1 MIGVATEGERRMNG
15 TVRSRLGATRMLL
28 AVCLA
33 LAAMSA
39 VGVSGAQALRSDFPE
54 FGFASAGVEFT
65 GPDGSPMRQAGSHP
79 DITTRFELKTV
90 VAPSGGILPAS
101 DLRDIHV
108 ELPPGVV
115 GNPNAQP
122 TCKYVDLVPAYVSYP
137 ECPIPS
143 QIGYVRVYA
152 SPNTGVGERAEADAG
167 LYNMEHGPDVPGA
180 FAFNYAGTIVKITP
194 RVRPGDY
201 GIDADSDA
209 ISEGISAYGVKL
221 TFWGVPGDP
230 SHDSERLNPAGFFGT
245 PDPATRTAFM
255 TYSTGCTEEAA
266 KIGMRADSWGEPGRF
281 VSAELFSDPLGVPYE
296 AQGCDRLAFEP
307 SMRVATIS
315 RVAGAPTG
323 LDVNIDV
330 PQSESP
336 DGLAT
341 SDVKSVSV
349 NLPAGLSVSPSA
361 ATGLG
366 ACTSSE
372 LELYS
377 ESVPTCPESSKI
389 GTVEIESA
397 LLPEPLKGDVILAQP
412 HDNPFNSL
420 LAMYV
425 VAKGPGVEIK
435 IPGRINIDP
444 ATGQLNATFAPAPQL
459 PFTKLRMKLNGGSRA
474 PLVTPRQ
481 CGTYT
486 TNYEIQGWSGK
497 TVTGSTPFSIDQ
509 NCGGGFAPNFT
520 GGTVNNQA
528 GAFSPLVVEFAR
540 GETDQ
545 ALRAVSVTTPPGLA
559 GVIKNVAQC
568 PEAQA
573 SSGTCSAASAI
584 GHVTVGA
591 GPDPDPFSIGGQVYL
606 TGPYEGAPFGLAIA
620 VPAVAGPFDLGT
632 VLVRAKIEIDP
643 HTAAL
648 TIVSDPFP
656 TILEGIPLDVRTID
670 VDVDRANFM
679 FNPTSCSELSLG
691 ATMTSEEG
699 ASVARGTRF
708 EASNCAELPFK
719 PKFSASTGSTYTRAS
734 GASLDVK
741 LTAAP
746 GEANVGR
753 VKVEIP
759 KALPSRLTTIQKAC
773 VEATFDANPGSC
785 PVGSLVGM
793 ATATTP
799 ILAHALS
806 GPAYLVSHGGA
817 AFPDLDVVLQGEG
830 ITVILTG
837 SINIKGGVTTSTFG
851 TVPDVPVTAFELKLP
866 TGPHSA
872 LTANVAES
880 AHGKLCGQ
888 KFVMPTTMVG
898 QNGVQLQQS
907 TKIAVTGCGK
917 AKKAKTKAKKVKSK
931 AGKKA
936 KGKREAKSKK

>member
-1 MIGVATEGERRMNG
+1 MICGATEARYG
-15 TVRSRLGATRMLL
+15 VRSLAALRRLL
-28 AVCLA
+28 AGALLA
-33 LAAMSA
+33 TALM
-39 VGVSGAQALRSDFPE
+39 VVTVSGAHAGQADFAE
-54 FGFASAGVEFT
+54 FGFSSAGVEFT
-65 GPDGSPMRQAGSHP
+65 NPDGSPNRQAGAHP
-79 DITTRFELKTV
+79 DITTRFKFKTV
-90 VAPSGGILPAS
+90 VLP
-101 DLRDIHV
+101 DGKVMPPTNIRDIHV

-115 GNPNAQP
+115 GNPNAVP
-122 TCKYVDLVPAYVSYP
+122 TCKYVELVPVVGDAP
-137 ECPIPS
+137 ECPIGS
-143 QIGYVRVYA
+143 QIGFVKILNEPTGQGFSVA
-152 SPNTGVGERAEADAG
+152 S
-167 LYNMEHGPDVPGA
+167 LYNMEHGNDVPGA
-180 FAFNYAGTIVKITP
+180 FAFNYGGAIVKITP

-201 GIDADSDA
+201 GIDADSEA
-209 ISEGISAYGVKL
+209 ISEGITAYGVVI
-221 TFWGVPGDP
+221 TFWGVPADP
-230 SHDSERLNPAGFFGT
+230 SHDAQRFSYLTGFENRS
-245 PDPATRTAFM
+245 PDQPKAFM
-255 TYSTGCTEEAA
+255 TNPTGCTEEAGRVGI
-266 KIGMRADSWGEPGRF
+266 IGDSWGEPDRA
-281 VSAELFSDPLGVPYE
+281 VRVDLFSDPEGLPFVE
-296 AQGCDRLAFEP
+296 QGCDRLAFEP

-315 RVAGAPTG
+315 RIAGAPTG

-349 NLPAGLSVSPSA
+349 NLPAGLSVSPSS

-366 ACTSSE
+366 ACTSAEIE
-372 LELYS
+372 LQS

-389 GTVEIESA
+389 GSVEIESD
-397 LLPEPLKGDVILAQP
+397 LLPAPLTGDVILAQP
-412 HDNPFNSL
+412 HDNPYDSL

-425 VAKGPGVEIK
+425 VAKGAGVEIK
-435 IPGRINIDP
+435 IPGRITADP
-444 ATGQLNATFAPAPQL
+444 VTGQLNATFAPAPEL
-459 PFTKLRMKLNGGSRA
+459 PFTTLRMKLNGGSRA
-474 PLVTPRQ
+474 PLITPLQ

-486 TNYEIQGWSGK
+486 TTYEIQGWSGK
-497 TVTGSTPFSIDQ
+497 TVTGSTPFTIDQ
-509 NCGGGFAPNFT
+509 GCGGGFTPSFA
-520 GGTVNNQA
+520 GGTTNNQA
-528 GAFSPLVVEFAR
+528 GGFSPLVVRFSR
-540 GETDQ
+540 GQTDQ
-545 ALRAVSVTTPPGLA
+545 ALRSVSVSTPPGLA
-559 GVIKNVAQC
+559 GVLKSVSQC

-573 SSGTCSAASAI
+573 SIGACSADSMI

-591 GPDPDPFSIGGQVYL
+591 GPDPDPFSIGGQVFL
-606 TGPYEGAPFGLAIA
+606 TGPYGGAPFGLAIE

-632 VLVRAKIEIDP
+632 VLVRAKIEVDP

-648 TIVSDPFP
+648 TIVSEPFP
-656 TILEGIPLDVRTID
+656 TILQGIVLDVRTIN
-670 VDVDRANFM
+670 VVVDRANFM
-679 FNPTSCSELSLG
+679 FNPTNCSTLAFG
-691 ATMTSEEG
+691 ATISSDQGTADARSNRFQAANCG
-699 ASVARGTRF
+699 ALA
-708 EASNCAELPFK
+708 FK
-719 PKFSASTGSTYTRAS
+719 PKFSASTGPAYTRAS

-741 LTAAP
+741 LTSGP
-746 GEANVGR
+746 GQANIGR
-753 VKVEIP
+753 VRVEIP

-785 PVGSLVGM
+785 PVGSLVGV

-898 QNGVQLQQS
+898 QNGTQINQS

-917 AKKAKTKAKKVKSK
+917 AKKAKAKKPKSQTT
-931 AGKKA
+931 KKT
-936 KGKREAKSKK
+936 KGRSKAKSKK

>member
-1 MIGVATEGERRMNG
+1 MIRVTTDGRHGMVWSLNSTK
-15 TVRSRLGATRMLL
+15 VLL
-28 AVCLA
+28 
-33 LAAMSA
+33 
-39 VGVSGAQALRSDFPE
+39 VGVLAIILAMALMVPGAHAVVADYPE
-54 FGFASAGVEFT
+54 FGFASTGFEFT
-65 GPDGSPMRQAGSHP
+65 NTDGSPSRQAGAHP
-79 DITTRFELKTV
+79 NVTTRIKFKTV
-90 VAPSGGILPAS
+90 VNSRGVVIPPTNV
-101 DLRDIHV
+101 RDVHV

-115 GNPNAQP
+115 GNPNAAP
-122 TCKYVDLVPAYVSYP
+122 TCKYIELVNEKNSNP
-137 ECPIPS
+137 ECPISS
-143 QIGYVRVYA
+143 QIGSVEFRA
-152 SPNTGVGERAEADAG
+152 SPQEGPGSGVP
-167 LYNMEHGPDVPGA
+167 LFNMEHGNDVPGA
-180 FAFNYAGTIVKITP
+180 FAFDFNGTVVKITP

-201 GIDADSDA
+201 GITADSDA
-209 ISEGISAYGVKL
+209 ISEGLTTYEVNI
-221 TFWGVPGDP
+221 TFWGVPADP
-230 SHDSERLNPAGFFGT
+230 SHDTQRFSAKTESYNNPSI
-245 PDPATRTAFM
+245 DKRKAFM
-255 TYSTGCTEEAA
+255 TNPTACTGEPARV
-266 KIGMRADSWGEPGRF
+266 GFRGDSWGEPDRV
-281 VSAELFSDPLGVPYE
+281 VSADLFSDPEGVPFIE
-296 AQGCDRLAFEP
+296 QGCDRLAFEP

-323 LDVNIDV
+323 LDVNIEV
-330 PQSESP
+330 PQDESP

-349 NLPAGLSVSPSA
+349 NLPPGLSVSPSS

-366 ACTSSE
+366 ACTSAE
-372 LELYS
+372 LQLYS
-377 ESVPTCPESSKI
+377 EAVPTCPESSKI
-389 GTVEIESA
+389 GTVEIESN
-397 LLPEPLKGDVILAQP
+397 LLPEPLTGDVILAQP

-435 IPGRINIDP
+435 IPGRITTDP
-444 ATGQLNATFAPAPQL
+444 TTGQLNATFAPAPQL

-486 TNYEIQGWSGK
+486 TTYEIQGWSGK
-497 TVTGSTPFSIDQ
+497 TATGSTPFTIDQ
-509 NCGGGFAPNFT
+509 GCGGGFAPGFT

-528 GAFSPLVVEFAR
+528 GAFTPLVVEFAR

-545 ALRAVSVTTPPGLA
+545 ALRAVSVKTSPGLA

-568 PEAQA
+568 PDALASQGACPA
-573 SSGTCSAASAI
+573 SSQI

-606 TGPYEGAPFGLAIA
+606 TGPYEGAPFGLAIE

-632 VLVRAKIEIDP
+632 VLVRAKIAIDP

-648 TIVSDPFP
+648 TISSDPFP
-656 TILEGIPLDVRTID
+656 TILEGIPLDVRTIN

-679 FNPTSCSELSLG
+679 FNPTSCSESSLG
-691 ATMTSEEG
+691 STMTSEEG
-699 ASVARGTRF
+699 ANVSRTARF
-708 EASNCAELPFK
+708 EAANCAELPFK
-719 PKFSASTGSTYTRAS
+719 PKFSASTGPTYTRAG

-741 LTAAP
+741 LTS
-746 GEANVGR
+746 GSGQANIGR

-793 ATATTP
+793 ATTTTP

-888 KFVMPTTMVG
+888 KFTMPTTMVG
-898 QNGVQLQQS
+898 QNGVQIQQA
-907 TKIAVTGCGK
+907 TKIAVTGCAK
-917 AKKAKTKAKKVKSK
+917 AKKAKLKKKSKSKSNPSAKHKKGKAK
-931 AGKKA
+931 
-936 KGKREAKSKK
+936 R